1 MAAMTDDE
9 RERMRENKAAI
20 KDLEGRVQA
29 MEVNAVRQ
37 DEKLDGLAEK
47 VGTGFLDLKE
57 VIVAQRAE
65 IAAREDRRHELKVQ
79 SQSDRKALIMKVL
92 TLVGGLITVLGGGAG
107 AVYSMSADGAEKPL
121 VSAEP

>member
-1 MAAMTDDE
+1 MTDDE

-65 IAAREDRRHELKVQ
+65 SAAREDRRHELKVQ
-79 SQSDRKALIMKVL
+79 AQSDRKAMIMKVL

-107 AVYSMSADGAEKPL
+107 AVYSMSVDGAAKPPI
-121 VSAEP
+121 SAEP

>member
-1 MAAMTDDE
+1 
-9 RERMRENKAAI
+9 MRENKAAI

-65 IAAREDRRHELKVQ
+65 SAAREDRRHELKVQ
-79 SQSDRKALIMKVL
+79 AQSDRKALIMKVL

-107 AVYSMSADGAEKPL
+107 AVYSMSVDGAAKPPI
-121 VSAEP
+121 SAEP

>member
-1 MAAMTDDE
+1 MTDDE

-65 IAAREDRRHELKVQ
+65 SAAREDRRHELKVQ
-79 SQSDRKALIMKVL
+79 AQSDRKAMIMKVL

-107 AVYSMSADGAEKPL
+107 AVYSMSADGAEKPPI
-121 VSAEP
+121 SAEP